1 MISSQSPSSY
11 PLPQPLD
18 GAVISENG
26 ATKLRWGGGR
36 GEAGRHFCQYTEG
49 KVGEGRN
56 VERDLSLSLFLPAI
70 KTTRVISQ

>member
-26 ATKLRWGGGR
+26 ATKLR
-36 GEAGRHFCQYTEG
+36 EAEKPADTFVNTQGTWEKDG
-49 KVGEGRN
+49 N
-56 VERDLSLSLFLPAI
+56 VERDRSLSAGVPAI